1 MTATHHLLQSKTIRR
16 ELLAEIQKRR
26 QDIRMVDVEMTDTKK
41 RLKDSQQSR
50 ASIDENINKI
60 LCSISKLRDKVQV
73 IAHERNITR
82 EKLESKQRECQLLS
96 EMRDML
102 AGSMQDSKKQHQ
114 WFRKKD
120 QEKDRQLQEKEA
132 YRMLLEE
139 KIAKKKKK
147 IEMLEEKL
155 QQKDSE
161 LRSAQQEA
169 RSLDEKLFQAR
180 VELEKKHEEVKQLQK
195 ENEELACSYNIEKE
209 QVSKLVQIAV
219 TLTADKEKVEVHTLA
234 SIFCL
239 YMSNHFVS
247 IIIMHVYLLVA
258 TTDQYKR

>member
-1 MTATHHLLQSKTIRR
+1 
-16 ELLAEIQKRR
+16 
-26 QDIRMVDVEMTDTKK
+26 MTDTKK
-41 RLKDSQQSR
+41 QLKDSQQSK
-50 ASIDENINKI
+50 ASIDENVNKI
-60 LCSISKLRDKVQV
+60 LCSLSKLHDKVQA
-73 IAHERNITR
+73 IDHERNITR

-96 EMRDML
+96 DMRDML
-102 AGSMQDSKKQHQ
+102 AGSMRDSKEEQHGF
-114 WFRKKD
+114 WKKD
-120 QEKDRQLQEKEA
+120 QEKDRHLQQKDRQLQEKDRQLQEKDRKLQEKEVA
-132 YRMLLEE
+132 YRVLLKE
-139 KIAKKKKK
+139 KIAKKEKN

-161 LRSAQQEA
+161 LRSAQQVA

-180 VELEKKHEEVKQLQK
+180 MELDKKHEEVKQLHK

-219 TLTADKEKVEVHTLA
+219 TLTADKEKVEVHAHA

-247 IIIMHVYLLVA
+247 IIIMHALPPCSNN
-258 TTDQYKR
+258 